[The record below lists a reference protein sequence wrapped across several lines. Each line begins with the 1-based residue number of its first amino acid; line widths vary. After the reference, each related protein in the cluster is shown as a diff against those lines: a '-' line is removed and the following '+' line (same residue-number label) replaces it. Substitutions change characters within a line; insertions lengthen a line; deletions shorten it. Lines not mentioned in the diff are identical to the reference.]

1 MLCGQRLGLAD
12 FWPHSMPRNPRNS
25 NPILCECDSARVAHS
40 RARPPGFLCLFV
52 RWFFVHR
59 PTSFFRA
66 GIAILARKVTMDDM
80 PSWKFLNGRRR
91 DRSASARPAG
101 RVLGDRHVEFSVPLV
116 LHVTQRPDVRV
127 QHVDRGRTHSNSPA
141 PEPDATPWENGRVTP
156 SVSRDAVPA
165 SPTGPLL
172 VLAPPVDDRQGR
184 VEGLDSGVSNGPPG
198 CWRGSLRM
206 ARAAVLRPCA

>member
-1 MLCGQRLGLAD
+1 MRFCQRRAQPGPAARFFEIVCSMVLCCPPPPAFSG
-12 FWPHSMPRNPRNS
+12 WH
-25 NPILCECDSARVAHS
+25 CDSGSQSDNGRHAE
-40 RARPPGFLCLFV
+40 LE
-52 RWFFVHR
+52 
-59 PTSFFRA
+59 
-66 GIAILARKVTMDDM
+66 
-80 PSWKFLNGRRR
+80 FLNGRRR
-91 DRSASARPAG
+91 DRYASARPAG

-116 LHVTQRPDVRV
+116 FHVTQRPDVRV

-172 VLAPPVDDRQGR
+172 VLAPPVDDRQGC
-184 VEGLDSGVSNGPPG
+184 VEGLESGVSNGPPG

>member
-12 FWPHSMPRNPRNS
+12 FWPHSMPRNPQNS

-40 RARPPGFLCLFV
+40 RARPPGFSRSSVQWSYVVRPRQLFQ
-52 RWFFVHR
+52 
-59 PTSFFRA
+59 A

-80 PSWKFLNGRRR
+80 PSWNFSTAAGAIDML
-91 DRSASARPAG
+91 RPALRG
-101 RVLGDRHVEFSVPLV
+101 AFSGTGVDFSVPLV
-116 LHVTQRPDVRV
+116 FHVTQRPDVRV

-141 PEPDATPWENGRVTP
+141 PEPNATPWENGRVTP

-172 VLAPPVDDRQGR
+172 VLAPPVNDRQGR
-184 VEGLDSGVSNGPPG
+184 
-198 CWRGSLRM
+198 C
-206 ARAAVLRPCA
+206 